1 MGGCLAEE
9 PVRHCRNVQ
18 ILGVSEPFITWRSL
32 ILSQMCALEFS
43 RFLMSDRLLESLQS
57 ISHAQDLLRRG
68 LLQNAAI
75 TAISKEA
82 IEEVAIDQDHDGQD
96 AVRGHR

>member
-1 MGGCLAEE
+1 MTGEGFSLQAPQEVKGDGIFQMMGGAWCL
-9 PVRHCRNVQ
+9 V
-18 ILGVSEPFITWRSL
+18 
-32 ILSQMCALEFS
+32 
-43 RFLMSDRLLESLQS
+43 SLQS